1 MLHRHAKDLIYI
13 NSGWRQ
19 PAIMPVMIHN
29 FRAPRNL
36 TMVANPLVDRLMRLP
51 LFAGLDPG
59 ALARITA
66 GAEEV
71 SLPSGTVIYRQGD
84 PCKGLYI
91 IVQGQVK
98 LTLRASHGA
107 EKVVE
112 VVGPERCIGE
122 TTISRGCPHVLTA
135 ETISDTRLIHLAK
148 AAAQE
153 ELQRTPVFARSI
165 ISSLSDRM
173 HLLIAAFEDC
183 MLHSGTE
190 RVIGYLINR
199 LLADASGGG
208 GTITLAVKK
217 GIIASQLNL
226 TQEHFSRILRELT
239 SKGLIEVNGRN
250 VRVPNIERL
259 RSHVSSPVPAG
270 RARTSHRN
278 STGLECL
285 SGDHGVDRHD
295 DPAVARLDGSR

>member
-1 MLHRHAKDLIYI
+1 MA
-13 NSGWRQ
+13 
-19 PAIMPVMIHN
+19 
-29 FRAPRNL
+29 
-36 TMVANPLVDRLMRLP
+36 ANPLVDRLARMP

-59 ALARITA
+59 AMERITA
-66 GAEEV
+66 GAEEIT
-71 SLPSGTVIYRQGD
+71 LPSGTVIYRQGD
-84 PCKGLYI
+84 PCKGLYL

-98 LTLRASHGA
+98 LALHASHGA

-112 VVGPERCIGE
+112 VVGPGRCIGE
-122 TTISRGCPHVLTA
+122 TTIARGCPHVLTA
-135 ETISDTRLIHLAK
+135 ETISEVRLILVAK

-173 HLLIAAFEDC
+173 HQLIAAFEDC

-190 RVIGYLINR
+190 RVIGYLIQR

-239 SKGLIEVNGRN
+239 SKGLIEVSGRS

-259 RSHVSSPVPAG
+259 RSQVSSAVPAG
-270 RARTSHRN
+270 RGRASRRHSA
-278 STGLECL
+278 GLECA
-285 SGDHGVDRHD
+285 SGDHGVDRHG